1 MTPDYLLLTEGNE
14 FYRNF
19 CLTKRV
25 EGQADPLAGV
35 LTGWHPNLRTLVN
48 TLVYGLDARFK
59 AEDVATLDKPVP
71 GLTLGFVIEPVDE
84 LTLNTFHEL
93 YRAELKAAP
102 MQRQV
107 WAISDHSN

>member
-1 MTPDYLLLTEGNE
+1 MPAEYLLFTEGNE

-19 CLTKRV
+19 CLAKRV
-25 EGQADPLAGV
+25 EGHADPGLGL

-48 TLVYGLDARFK
+48 VLVYGLDARFK

-71 GLTLGFVIEPVDE
+71 GLTPGFVIEPVDE

-93 YRAELKAAP
+93 YRAELKVAP
-102 MQRQV
+102 LQRQV
-107 WAISDHSN
+107 WAISDRSN